1 MKIKLIEKE
10 IIDLQ
15 ELKEEYDLDTDKEYE
30 VIKQY
35 DDNSVDIQIN
45 DKGKV
50 LNFYHCEYEEVK

>member
-15 ELKEEYDLDTDKEYE
+15 ELKEEYDLDTNKEYE
-30 VIKQY
+30 IITKY
-35 DDNSVDIQIN
+35 DDNSVDIEIG

-50 LNFYHCEYEEVK
+50 LNFYSCEYEEVK